1 MSRTTLLVIGIV
13 LVLLGLAGMA
23 VIMASTQSSSWCPWC
38 TQAPLGGLPSDEVAR
53 DVDAMFIQEM
63 VPHHEDAIE
72 MAELALTRAEHP
84 ELKQLAEDIVRTQS
98 AENESMREWYRDW
111 FDTSVPSG
119 GGMMG
124 GRRQFGMMGGGD
136 LSIEELEAAEP
147 FDKAFI
153 EQMIPHHQM
162 GIMMSQMAGRA
173 SSTPEIRELTQSII
187 ESQSAEI
194 EQMQE
199 WYREWYGR

>member
-13 LVLLGLAGMA
+13 LILLGLAGMA
-23 VIMASTQSSSWCPWC
+23 VILVYTQSSSSCPGC
-38 TQAPLGGLPSDEVAR
+38 SQAPLGGSPTNPVAR

-63 VPHHEDAIE
+63 IPHHEDAIA
-72 MAELALTRAEHP
+72 MAELAESRAEHP

-98 AENESMREWYRDW
+98 AENESMRGWYRDW
-111 FDTSVPSG
+111 FGSSVPSG

-124 GRRQFGMMGGGD
+124 GQRRGGMMGGD
-136 LSIEELEAAEP
+136 VSIDELETAEP

-162 GIMMSQMAGRA
+162 GIMMSQMAGGA
-173 SSTPEIRELTQSII
+173 ASTPEIRELAESII
-187 ESQSAEI
+187 DSQSAEI

-199 WYREWYGR
+199 WYQEWYGR